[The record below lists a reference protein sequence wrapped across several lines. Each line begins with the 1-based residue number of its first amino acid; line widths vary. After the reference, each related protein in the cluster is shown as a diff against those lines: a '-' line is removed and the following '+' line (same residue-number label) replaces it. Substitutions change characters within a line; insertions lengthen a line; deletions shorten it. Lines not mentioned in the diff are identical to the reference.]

1 MKNYKNRDDI
11 KVAASISYD
20 GINYIKQ
27 VELERGYLD
36 GEFSLQWDI
45 DKLHN
50 SNAIYVALDYAS
62 SSQIGVE
69 SLKYKM
75 KGKIL
80 NFKLSELLK
89 IENISNTPLLLTQ
102 KHDDSD
108 EVFVDA
114 AHLTDF
120 GNMMVSEKIANQILG
135 H

>member
-1 MKNYKNRDDI
+1 MFVSKKYLRNKDYRSVNLNSSKEIVRINNKN
-11 KVAASISYD
+11 
-20 GINYIKQ
+20 
-27 VELERGYLD
+27 
-36 GEFSLQWDI
+36 